1 MNKYIVIQDKIYKIS
16 ELIEDFFTLA
26 NVIIVI
32 SYFLN
37 IGDRALLFKYFIV
50 LMLVNALISLI
61 TSNLFTTFLKKFKGK
76 GVTNNEKNSI

>member
-26 NVIIVI
+26 NLIIVI

-37 IGDRALLFKYFIV
+37 LGDRALLFKYFIV

-61 TSNLFTTFLKKFKGK
+61 TSNLFTKFLKKFKGK